1 MMIREPA
8 VAGRF
13 YPLSRDACLRE
24 IAAMR
29 PPAPPPEA
37 PARPVG
43 GIVPH
48 AGWVFS
54 GETALAVIRTLAERR
69 KPKTFVIF
77 GASHMGS
84 VRGAIL
90 FGTGAWQTPLG
101 LAEIDERLAKE
112 ILARAS
118 DLVANDPEGHDDEH
132 SIEVQIPLIQ
142 HVAPGAKIVPIL
154 VPPGAQPVALGR
166 AVGAIIAGLEA
177 DAVVLGSSDLTHYG
191 PAYRFT
197 PQGMGAGAMRWV
209 RDENDRRMLDLAVAL
224 DADAVVPEAKTR
236 MNACGPGAI
245 AATLAAARGLGATRG
260 CVVQYTTS
268 YDVMREKMGREDAE
282 AAVGYG
288 GVVF

>member
-29 PPAPPPEA
+29 PAAPPADMPE
-37 PARPVG
+37 RPVG

-54 GETALAVIRTLAERR
+54 GETALAVIRAIAERR
-69 KPKTFVIF
+69 RPKTFVIF
-77 GASHMGS
+77 GASHVGRA
-84 VRGAIL
+84 RGAIL
-90 FGTGAWQTPLG
+90 FGSGGWQTPLG
-101 LAEIDERLAKE
+101 VAEVDERLARE

-118 DLVANDPEGHDDEH
+118 DIVTDDPEAHEDEH
-132 SIEVQIPLIQ
+132 SIEVQVPLIQ
-142 HVAPGAKIVPIL
+142 HAAPEAKIVPIL
-154 VPPGAQPVALGR
+154 VPPSAKAVALGR
-166 AVGAIIAGLEA
+166 TVAEIIAGLQI
-177 DAVVLGSSDLTHYG
+177 DAVCLGSTDLTHYG
-191 PAYRFT
+191 PMYGFT
-197 PQGMGAGAMRWV
+197 PHGTGPAAMRWV
-209 RDENDRRMLDLAVAL
+209 RDENDRRMLDLVVRL
-224 DADAVVPEAKTR
+224 DAEAIVPEAKAHL
-236 MNACGPGAI
+236 NACGPGAVV
-245 AATLAAARGLGATRG
+245 ATLAAVRSLGAKRG

-268 YDVMREKMGREDAE
+268 FDVMREKMGRVDAE